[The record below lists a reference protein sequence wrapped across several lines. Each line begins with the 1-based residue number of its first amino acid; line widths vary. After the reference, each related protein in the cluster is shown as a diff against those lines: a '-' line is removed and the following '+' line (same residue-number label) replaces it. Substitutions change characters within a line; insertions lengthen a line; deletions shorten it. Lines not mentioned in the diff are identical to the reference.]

1 MPLEATAP
9 DPASRQRP
17 RAQPGETRKPA
28 VETGEAAAPGAPR
41 EAPHEAWHGTFPLQS
56 ERQIT
61 RARHTIYRA
70 GEELGGIPF
79 VYSGWAARVRRLSDG
94 RRQILSFI
102 LPGDLVSAAAIF
114 ADRLPFF
121 VEAITDVRYSV
132 SQRAQVDEILARDP
146 QLVRTL
152 VSACLAEQ
160 AEVEEL
166 ATDLGRRR
174 AEERIARL
182 FLQLKTRLE
191 ARGQV
196 HGQVCLQ
203 ESGQESEQV
212 SGPSFDMPLRQQ
224 HIADATGMT
233 VIHVGRVLGALRHD
247 GVVHIADGRLTI
259 ADLAALERLSDA

>member
-1 MPLEATAP
+1 MSLEAPATAA
-9 DPASRQRP
+9 DARLRQRFSL
-17 RAQPGETRKPA
+17 RAPESQKDGPAADGEPA
-28 VETGEAAAPGAPR
+28 VPDARQDG
-41 EAPHEAWHGTFPLQS
+41 WHGTFPLQS

-70 GEELGGIPF
+70 GENLDGIPF
-79 VYSGWAARVRRLSDG
+79 VYSGWAARVRRLPDG

-102 LPGDLVSAAAIF
+102 LPGDLMSAGAIF
-114 ADRLPFF
+114 SDRLSFF

-132 SQRAQVDEILARDP
+132 SQRAQVDEILAQDP
-146 QLVRTL
+146 QLLRTL
-152 VSACLAEQ
+152 VSACLAEK

-182 FLQLKTRLE
+182 FLQLRTRLE

-196 HGQVCLQ
+196 TGL
-203 ESGQESEQV
+203 
-212 SGPSFDMPLRQQ
+212 SFDMPLRQQ

-233 VIHVGRVLGALRHD
+233 VIHVGRVLGVLRTD
-247 GVVHIADGRLTI
+247 GVIHVAGGVLTI
-259 ADLAALERLSDA
+259 TDLPALQRLADA

>member
-1 MPLEATAP
+1 MTLEAPAISDDNASRLRAHLDRTETRPPGTPAGDTAP
-9 DPASRQRP
+9 AD
-17 RAQPGETRKPA
+17 
-28 VETGEAAAPGAPR
+28 APR
-41 EAPHEAWHGTFPLQS
+41 EAWQSAFPLHS

-61 RARHTIYRA
+61 RARHTLFRA

-102 LPGDLVSAAAIF
+102 LPGDLVSASAIF
-114 ADRLPFF
+114 SDRLSFF

-132 SQRAQVDEILARDP
+132 SQRAQVDEVLARDP
-146 QLVRTL
+146 QLMRTL
-152 VSACLAEQ
+152 VGACLAEQ
-160 AEVEEL
+160 ADVEEL

-191 ARGQV
+191 VRGQI
-196 HGQVCLQ
+196 
-203 ESGQESEQV
+203 
-212 SGPSFDMPLRQQ
+212 SGPSFEMPLRQQ

-233 VIHVGRVLGALRHD
+233 VIHVGRVLTALRGD
-247 GVVHIADGRLTI
+247 GILHMAGGMLTI
-259 ADLAALERLSDA
+259 TDLAALQRLSDI